1 MGEKKCRLEITIIVI
16 QKLPVMK
23 NTKTTQWFWEKTN
36 AYQTSCWRF
45 SIAFWI
51 KLLFWQN
58 STVEPLPMRVFLWP
72 GYGTEEEDPK
82 EDIFPTEPFTGAPY
96 AAPGGCFHPICP
108 RGSVCIPS
116 YECPSCSIHY
126 IKDMASTRLKVCTRI
141 IDGWPMQCMY
151 FIVVY
156 RGWVRPTQ
164 PLFNFNYASCFITHT
179 SNQYLYCCC
188 FIAVSFNQF
197 SLQFLCGVSLGTEG

>member
-1 MGEKKCRLEITIIVI
+1 
-16 QKLPVMK
+16 
-23 NTKTTQWFWEKTN
+23 
-36 AYQTSCWRF
+36 
-45 SIAFWI
+45 
-51 KLLFWQN
+51 
-58 STVEPLPMRVFLWP
+58 MRVFLWP
-72 GYGTEEEDPK
+72 GYGTEEDDPK

-126 IKDMASTRLKVCTRI
+126 IKDMASTRLKVRTRI

-197 SLQFLCGVSLGTEG
+197 SLQFLCGVSLGTEGWLCCSLHFIKNALSLVRQAPRHPAMDDHGECEPIGLYMLRQKAGSNKGFAC